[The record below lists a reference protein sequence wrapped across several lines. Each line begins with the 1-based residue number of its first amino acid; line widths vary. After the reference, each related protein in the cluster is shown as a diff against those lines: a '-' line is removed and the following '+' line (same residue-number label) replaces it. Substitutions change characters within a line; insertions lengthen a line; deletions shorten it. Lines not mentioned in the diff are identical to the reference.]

1 MGSAGRPYE
10 SGLPRNGLPVLA
22 AGRTLLGATMRTIV
36 GSVLLF
42 AFLVAPGTTD
52 AQSRQALAD
61 AARAFD
67 ESALRAEDNSA
78 KPMPVR
84 KWMAPVRLSFAN
96 RSAAPGLVE
105 PSRQAIKTIAAQ
117 ASIALVDLADGDSSA
132 NFVVYFDENGLNG
145 RSGYCFGS
153 ARWDKAKVITRGELR
168 LNPTRIRDF
177 DRCAIHEPMHSFGF
191 LSHPHA
197 AESVLSYVFKGQ
209 RELTELDRHLI
220 RTLYD
225 PQLRPGTPA
234 PVASQT
240 ACRILAKWLNTST
253 GDADAVCSARTGPIV
268 AN

>member
-1 MGSAGRPYE
+1 LKAFARRRRLANIVMRTFVG
-10 SGLPRNGLPVLA
+10 PVLLLALLAAPCA
-22 AGRTLLGATMRTIV
+22 AG
-36 GSVLLF
+36 
-42 AFLVAPGTTD
+42 
-52 AQSRQALAD
+52 AQSRQTLAD

-67 ESALRAEDNSA
+67 ESALRADDNNA

-84 KWMAPVRLSFAN
+84 KWMGPVRLSFAN
-96 RSAAPGLVE
+96 ASAAFGLVE
-105 PSRQAIKTIAAQ
+105 PSRQGIKTIATEAG
-117 ASIALVDLADGDSSA
+117 IAVIDLANGDPSA

-153 ARWDKAKVITRGELR
+153 ARWNAARIIIRGELR

-209 RELTELDRHLI
+209 RTLTELDRYLI

-225 PQLRPGTPA
+225 PQLTPGMPA
-234 PVASQT
+234 PAASQA
-240 ACRILAKWLNTST
+240 ACRILARWLKSPAA
-253 GDADAVCSARTGPIV
+253 DADAVCSNRTGPV
-268 AN
+268 AAAN

>member
-1 MGSAGRPYE
+1 
-10 SGLPRNGLPVLA
+10 
-22 AGRTLLGATMRTIV
+22 MRTFI
-36 GSVLLF
+36 GPFLLI
-42 AFLVAPGTTD
+42 ALLVVSCTAS

-67 ESALRAEDNSA
+67 ESALRADDSNT
-78 KPMPVR
+78 KPMLVR

-96 RSAAPGLVE
+96 ASAAFGLVE
-105 PSRQAIKTIAAQ
+105 PSRQGIKTIAAE
-117 ASIALVDLADGDSSA
+117 AGISVVDLADRDPSA

-153 ARWDKAKVITRGELR
+153 AKWDKAKVITRGELR

-197 AESVLSYVFKGQ
+197 AESVLSYVFKAQ
-209 RELTELDRHLI
+209 RTLTELDRYLI

-225 PQLRPGTPA
+225 PQLAPGTSGA
-234 PVASQT
+234 AASQM
-240 ACRILAKWLNTST
+240 ACRILAKWLKST
-253 GDADAVCSARTGPIV
+253 TADAEAVCGNRTGPV
-268 AN
+268 AVN